1 MVKSTVF
8 STSTKKLAQ
17 AGMQTDFEELDLQMP
32 VPLTANVEH
41 HQSPVTATAE
51 AGGVDRGG
59 PPHTTTSDNRMLLKK
74 QEVLGSN
81 NSV

>member
-1 MVKSTVF
+1 MLVKSTVF

-41 HQSPVTATAE
+41 HETPELIPEYTE
-51 AGGVDRGG
+51 
-59 PPHTTTSDNRMLLKK
+59 
-74 QEVLGSN
+74 
-81 NSV
+81 